1 MKKKIIS
8 AILMSTVVLS
18 AAAPLSG
25 VYADTNSDIA
35 KQDATISSAQS
46 AKAQAQAQVDS
57 LQSKVD
63 SLQQKQTSTKA
74 QIAKIESEAKALNA
88 QIATLNESIKERT
101 KTLEAQARSAQ
112 VNSSAT
118 NYMDAVVNSKSLTD
132 VIQKVTAIATVSSA
146 NKQMLEQQEKE
157 QKELIQKSETVKKNY
172 NQFVSLSQSLDS
184 QAQELTSQQAELKVA
199 TLNYQATIATAQD
212 KKQALLDEKAAA
224 EKAAQEA
231 AKKQAAYEAQ
241 QKEAAQAQAA
251 STAATAKAVE
261 AATSS
266 ASASSSQA
274 QASQSSS
281 STSSNNTS
289 STSSASASSSQAQA
303 SQSSSSTSSNNTSSS
318 SSSSTSSSSS
328 SSNNDT
334 TPTPTPTPTP
344 PSTGGSG
351 INSSPIG
358 NPYAGGG
365 CTDYVWQYFAA
376 QGIYI
381 RNIMPGNGGQWASNG
396 PAQGVLHVV
405 GAAPG
410 VIASSFSADFVGYAN
425 SPYGHVAIVK
435 SVNSDGTITIKEG
448 GYGTTWWGHE
458 RTVSASGVTFLMPN

>member
-63 SLQQKQTSTKA
+63 SLQQKQASTKA

-88 QIATLNESIKERT
+88 QIATLNESIAERT

-157 QKELIQKSETVKKNY
+157 QKELSQKSETVKKNY

-212 KKQALLDEKAAA
+212 KKQSLLDEKAAA

-251 STAATAKAVE
+251 STAATTKAVE
-261 AATSS
+261 EATSTV
-266 ASASSSQA
+266 SSS

-281 STSSNNTS
+281 N
-289 STSSASASSSQAQA
+289 
-303 SQSSSSTSSNNTSSS
+303 
-318 SSSSTSSSSS
+318 SS
-328 SSNNDT
+328 SSNSSSSNG
-334 TPTPTPTPTP
+334 
-344 PSTGGSG
+344 SSGSSSSNTGGGNSNTGGNTGGNTGNNTGGGSSSSG
-351 INSSPIG
+351 INSTPIA

-381 RNIMPGNGGQWASNG
+381 RNIMPGNGGQWATNG

-435 SVNSDGTITIKEG
+435 SVNSNGTITIKEG

>member
-1 MKKKIIS
+1 
-8 AILMSTVVLS
+8 MSTVVLS

-63 SLQQKQTSTKA
+63 SLQQKQASTKA

-88 QIATLNESIKERT
+88 QIATLNESIAERT

-157 QKELIQKSETVKKNY
+157 QKELSQKSETVKKNY

-212 KKQALLDEKAAA
+212 KKQSLLDEKAAA

-241 QKEAAQAQAA
+241 QKEAAKAQAA
-251 STAATAKAVE
+251 STAATTKAVE
-261 AATSS
+261 AATSTV
-266 ASASSSQA
+266 SSS

-281 STSSNNTS
+281 NS
-289 STSSASASSSQAQA
+289 STSS
-303 SQSSSSTSSNNTSSS
+303 SN
-318 SSSSTSSSSS
+318 STSSSSS
-328 SSNNDT
+328 NSNNDT

-344 PSTGGSG
+344 GGGSSSSG
-351 INSSPIG
+351 INSTPIA

-381 RNIMPGNGGQWASNG
+381 RNIMPGNGGQWATNG

-435 SVNSDGTITIKEG
+435 SVNSNGTITIKEG

>member
-63 SLQQKQTSTKA
+63 SLQQKQASTKA

-88 QIATLNESIKERT
+88 QIATLNESIAERT

-112 VNSSAT
+112 VNISAT

-157 QKELIQKSETVKKNY
+157 QKELSQKSETVKKNY

-212 KKQALLDEKAAA
+212 KKQSLLDEKAAA

-241 QKEAAQAQAA
+241 QKEAAKAQAA
-251 STAATAKAVE
+251 STAATTKAVE
-261 AATSS
+261 EATSTV
-266 ASASSSQA
+266 SSS

-281 STSSNNTS
+281 SSSNTSSNNTS
-289 STSSASASSSQAQA
+289 S
-303 SQSSSSTSSNNTSSS
+303 N
-318 SSSSTSSSSS
+318 SSSS
-328 SSNNDT
+328 SSNSSSSNSSNGGGST
-334 TPTPTPTPTP
+334 NTGNNNAAGTGN
-344 PSTGGSG
+344 TGGSSSSG
-351 INSSPIG
+351 INSTPIA

-381 RNIMPGNGGQWASNG
+381 RNIMPGNGGQWATNG

-435 SVNSDGTITIKEG
+435 SVNSNGTITIKEG

>member
-8 AILMSTVVLS
+8 AILISTVVLS

-63 SLQQKQTSTKA
+63 SLQQKQASTKA

-88 QIATLNESIKERT
+88 QIATLNESIAERT

-157 QKELIQKSETVKKNY
+157 QKELSQKSETVKKNY

-212 KKQALLDEKAAA
+212 KKQSLLDEKAAA
-224 EKAAQEA
+224 EKVAQEA

-241 QKEAAQAQAA
+241 QKEAAKAQAA
-251 STAATAKAVE
+251 STAATTKAVE
-261 AATSS
+261 EATSTV
-266 ASASSSQA
+266 SSS

-281 STSSNNTS
+281 SSSNTSSNNTS
-289 STSSASASSSQAQA
+289 P
-303 SQSSSSTSSNNTSSS
+303 N
-318 SSSSTSSSSS
+318 SSSS
-328 SSNNDT
+328 SSNSSSSNSSNGGGST
-334 TPTPTPTPTP
+334 NTGNNNAAGTGN
-344 PSTGGSG
+344 TGGSSSSG
-351 INSSPIG
+351 INSTPIA

-381 RNIMPGNGGQWASNG
+381 RNIMPGNGGQWATNG

-435 SVNSDGTITIKEG
+435 SVNSNGTITIKEG

>member
-46 AKAQAQAQVDS
+46 AKVQAQAQVDS

-63 SLQQKQTSTKA
+63 SLQQKQASTKA

-88 QIATLNESIKERT
+88 QIATLNESIAERT

-157 QKELIQKSETVKKNY
+157 QKELSQKSETVKKNY

-212 KKQALLDEKAAA
+212 KKQSLLDEKAAA

-251 STAATAKAVE
+251 STAATTKAVE
-261 AATSS
+261 EATSTV
-266 ASASSSQA
+266 SSS

-281 STSSNNTS
+281 N
-289 STSSASASSSQAQA
+289 
-303 SQSSSSTSSNNTSSS
+303 
-318 SSSSTSSSSS
+318 SS
-328 SSNNDT
+328 SSNSSSSNG
-334 TPTPTPTPTP
+334 
-344 PSTGGSG
+344 SSGSSSSNTGGGNTGNNTGNNTGGGSSSSG
-351 INSSPIG
+351 INSTPIA

-381 RNIMPGNGGQWASNG
+381 RNIMPGNGGQWATNG

-435 SVNSDGTITIKEG
+435 SVNSNGTITIKEG

>member
-63 SLQQKQTSTKA
+63 SLQQKQASTKA

-88 QIATLNESIKERT
+88 QIATLNESIAERT

-157 QKELIQKSETVKKNY
+157 QKELSQKSETVKKNY

-212 KKQALLDEKAAA
+212 KKQSLLDEKAAA

-241 QKEAAQAQAA
+241 QKEAAKAQAA
-251 STAATAKAVE
+251 STAATTKAVE
-261 AATSS
+261 EATSTV
-266 ASASSSQA
+266 SSS

-281 STSSNNTS
+281 SSSNTSSNNTS
-289 STSSASASSSQAQA
+289 S
-303 SQSSSSTSSNNTSSS
+303 N
-318 SSSSTSSSSS
+318 SSSS
-328 SSNNDT
+328 SSNSSSSNSSNGGGST
-334 TPTPTPTPTP
+334 NTGNNNAAGTGN
-344 PSTGGSG
+344 TGGSSSSG
-351 INSSPIG
+351 INSTPIA

-381 RNIMPGNGGQWASNG
+381 RNIMPGNGGQWATNG

-435 SVNSDGTITIKEG
+435 SVNSNGTITIKEG
-448 GYGTTWWGHE
+448 GYGTTWLGHE

>member
-63 SLQQKQTSTKA
+63 SLQQKQASTKA

-88 QIATLNESIKERT
+88 QIATLNESIAERT

-157 QKELIQKSETVKKNY
+157 QKELSQKSETVKKNY

-212 KKQALLDEKAAA
+212 KKQSLLDEKAAA

-241 QKEAAQAQAA
+241 QKEAAKAQAA
-251 STAATAKAVE
+251 STAATTKAVE
-261 AATSS
+261 EATSTV
-266 ASASSSQA
+266 SSS

-281 STSSNNTS
+281 S
-289 STSSASASSSQAQA
+289 
-303 SQSSSSTSSNNTSSS
+303 
-318 SSSSTSSSSS
+318 SS
-328 SSNNDT
+328 SSNSSSSNG
-334 TPTPTPTPTP
+334 
-344 PSTGGSG
+344 SSGSSSSNTGGGNSNTGGGNSNTGGNTGNNTGNNTGGGSSSSG
-351 INSSPIG
+351 INSTPIA

-381 RNIMPGNGGQWASNG
+381 RNIMPGNGGQWATNG

-435 SVNSDGTITIKEG
+435 SVNSNGTITIKEG

>member
-118 NYMDAVVNSKSLTD
+118 NYMDTVVNSKSLTD

-157 QKELIQKSETVKKNY
+157 QKELSQKSETVKKNY

-289 STSSASASSSQAQA
+289 S
-303 SQSSSSTSSNNTSSS
+303 S

-334 TPTPTPTPTP
+334 TPTP

-365 CTDYVWQYFAA
+365 CTDYVWQCFAA

-410 VIASSFSADFVGYAN
+410 VIVSSFSADFVGYAN

>member
-157 QKELIQKSETVKKNY
+157 QKELSQKSETVKKNY

-212 KKQALLDEKAAA
+212 KKQSLLDEKAAA

-241 QKEAAQAQAA
+241 QKEAAKAQAA

-261 AATSS
+261 AATST
-266 ASASSSQA
+266 ASASSSSQTSQA
-274 QASQSSS
+274 SS
-281 STSSNNTS
+281 STDNTASNS
-289 STSSASASSSQAQA
+289 SASSS
-303 SQSSSSTSSNNTSSS
+303 SN
-318 SSSSTSSSSS
+318 SSSSS
-328 SSNNDT
+328 SSNSSSNSSSSNTGGNTNSGTNTGNTGGT
-334 TPTPTPTPTP
+334 T
-344 PSTGGSG
+344 SGGSG
-351 INSSPIG
+351 INSTPIG

-381 RNIMPGNGGQWASNG
+381 RNIMPGNGGQWATNG

>member
-63 SLQQKQTSTKA
+63 SLQQKQASTKA

-88 QIATLNESIKERT
+88 QIATLNESIAERT

-118 NYMDAVVNSKSLTD
+118 NYMDAVVNSKSLSD

-157 QKELIQKSETVKKNY
+157 QKELSQKSETVKKNY

-212 KKQALLDEKAAA
+212 KKQSLLDEKAAA

-251 STAATAKAVE
+251 STAATTKAVE
-261 AATSS
+261 EATSTV
-266 ASASSSQA
+266 SSS

-281 STSSNNTS
+281 N
-289 STSSASASSSQAQA
+289 
-303 SQSSSSTSSNNTSSS
+303 
-318 SSSSTSSSSS
+318 SS
-328 SSNNDT
+328 SSNSSSSNG
-334 TPTPTPTPTP
+334 
-344 PSTGGSG
+344 SSGSSSSNTGGGNSNTGGNTGGNTGNNTGGGSSSSG
-351 INSSPIG
+351 INSTPIA

-381 RNIMPGNGGQWASNG
+381 RNIMPGNGGQWATNG

-435 SVNSDGTITIKEG
+435 SVNSNGTITIKEG

>member
-63 SLQQKQTSTKA
+63 SLQQKQASTKA

-88 QIATLNESIKERT
+88 QIATLNESIAERT

-157 QKELIQKSETVKKNY
+157 QKELSQKSETVKKNY

-212 KKQALLDEKAAA
+212 KKQSLLDEKAAA

-241 QKEAAQAQAA
+241 QKEAAKAQAA
-251 STAATAKAVE
+251 STAATTKAVE
-261 AATSS
+261 EATSTV
-266 ASASSSQA
+266 SSS

-281 STSSNNTS
+281 SSSNTSSNNTS
-289 STSSASASSSQAQA
+289 S
-303 SQSSSSTSSNNTSSS
+303 N
-318 SSSSTSSSSS
+318 SSSS
-328 SSNNDT
+328 SSNSSSSNSSNGGGST
-334 TPTPTPTPTP
+334 NTGNNNAAGTGN
-344 PSTGGSG
+344 TGGSSSSG
-351 INSSPIG
+351 INSTPIA

-381 RNIMPGNGGQWASNG
+381 RNIMPGNGGQWATNG

-435 SVNSDGTITIKEG
+435 SVNSNGTITIKEG

-458 RTVSASGVTFLMPN
+458 RTVSASGVTILMPN

>member
-63 SLQQKQTSTKA
+63 SLQQKQASTKA

-88 QIATLNESIKERT
+88 QIATLNESIAERT

-157 QKELIQKSETVKKNY
+157 QKELSQKSETVKKNY

-212 KKQALLDEKAAA
+212 KKQSLLDEKAAA

-251 STAATAKAVE
+251 STAATTKAVE
-261 AATSS
+261 EATSTV
-266 ASASSSQA
+266 SSS

-281 STSSNNTS
+281 N
-289 STSSASASSSQAQA
+289 
-303 SQSSSSTSSNNTSSS
+303 
-318 SSSSTSSSSS
+318 SS
-328 SSNNDT
+328 SSNSSSSNG
-334 TPTPTPTPTP
+334 
-344 PSTGGSG
+344 SSGSSSSNTGGGNSNTGNNTGNNTGGGSSSSG
-351 INSSPIG
+351 INSTPIA

>member
-1 MKKKIIS
+1 
-8 AILMSTVVLS
+8 MSTVVLS

-157 QKELIQKSETVKKNY
+157 QKELSQKSETVKKNY

-212 KKQALLDEKAAA
+212 KKQSLLDEKAAA

-241 QKEAAQAQAA
+241 QKEAAKAQAA
-251 STAATAKAVE
+251 STAATTKAVE
-261 AATSS
+261 EATSTV
-266 ASASSSQA
+266 SSS

-281 STSSNNTS
+281 SSSNTSSNNTS
-289 STSSASASSSQAQA
+289 S
-303 SQSSSSTSSNNTSSS
+303 N
-318 SSSSTSSSSS
+318 SSSS
-328 SSNNDT
+328 SSNSSSSNSSNGGGST
-334 TPTPTPTPTP
+334 NTGNNNAAGTGN
-344 PSTGGSG
+344 TGGSSSSG
-351 INSSPIG
+351 INSTPIA

-381 RNIMPGNGGQWASNG
+381 RNIMPGNGGQWATNG

-435 SVNSDGTITIKEG
+435 SVNSNGTITIKEG

>member
-46 AKAQAQAQVDS
+46 AKVQAQAQVDS

-63 SLQQKQTSTKA
+63 SLQQKQASTKA

-88 QIATLNESIKERT
+88 QIATLNESIAERT

-157 QKELIQKSETVKKNY
+157 QKELSQKSETVKKNY

-212 KKQALLDEKAAA
+212 KKQSLLDEKAAA

-241 QKEAAQAQAA
+241 QKEAAKAQAA
-251 STAATAKAVE
+251 STAATTKAVE
-261 AATSS
+261 EATSTV
-266 ASASSSQA
+266 SSS

-281 STSSNNTS
+281 N
-289 STSSASASSSQAQA
+289 
-303 SQSSSSTSSNNTSSS
+303 
-318 SSSSTSSSSS
+318 SS
-328 SSNNDT
+328 SSNSSSSNSSNGGGST
-334 TPTPTPTPTP
+334 NTGNNNAAGTGN
-344 PSTGGSG
+344 TGGSSSSG
-351 INSSPIG
+351 INSTPIA

-381 RNIMPGNGGQWASNG
+381 RNIMPGNGGQWATNG

-435 SVNSDGTITIKEG
+435 SVNSNGTITIKEG

>member
-1 MKKKIIS
+1 
-8 AILMSTVVLS
+8 MSTVVLS

-118 NYMDAVVNSKSLTD
+118 NYMDTVVNSKSLKD

-157 QKELIQKSETVKKNY
+157 QKELSQKSETVKKNY

-289 STSSASASSSQAQA
+289 S
-303 SQSSSSTSSNNTSSS
+303 S

-410 VIASSFSADFVGYAN
+410 VIVSSFSADFVGYAN

>member
-63 SLQQKQTSTKA
+63 SLQQKQASTKA

-88 QIATLNESIKERT
+88 QIATLNESIAERT

-157 QKELIQKSETVKKNY
+157 QKELSQKSETVKKNY

-212 KKQALLDEKAAA
+212 KKQSLLDEKAAA

-241 QKEAAQAQAA
+241 QKEAAKAQAA
-251 STAATAKAVE
+251 STAATTKAVE
-261 AATSS
+261 EATSTV
-266 ASASSSQA
+266 SSS

-281 STSSNNTS
+281 SSSNTSSNNTS
-289 STSSASASSSQAQA
+289 S
-303 SQSSSSTSSNNTSSS
+303 N
-318 SSSSTSSSSS
+318 SSSS
-328 SSNNDT
+328 SSNSSSSNSSNGGGST
-334 TPTPTPTPTP
+334 NTGNNNAAGTGN
-344 PSTGGSG
+344 TGGSSSSG
-351 INSSPIG
+351 INSTPIA

-381 RNIMPGNGGQWASNG
+381 RNIMPGNGGQWATNG

-435 SVNSDGTITIKEG
+435 SVNSNGTITIKEG
-448 GYGTTWWGHE
+448 GYGTTRWGHE
-458 RTVSASGVTFLMPN
+458 RTVRASGVTFLMPN

>member
-1 MKKKIIS
+1 
-8 AILMSTVVLS
+8 MSTVVLS

-63 SLQQKQTSTKA
+63 SLQQKQASTKA

-88 QIATLNESIKERT
+88 QIATLNESIAERT

-157 QKELIQKSETVKKNY
+157 QKELSQKSETVKKNY

-212 KKQALLDEKAAA
+212 KKQSLLDEKAAA

-251 STAATAKAVE
+251 STAATTKAVE
-261 AATSS
+261 EATSTV
-266 ASASSSQA
+266 SSS

-281 STSSNNTS
+281 N
-289 STSSASASSSQAQA
+289 
-303 SQSSSSTSSNNTSSS
+303 
-318 SSSSTSSSSS
+318 SS
-328 SSNNDT
+328 SSNSSSSNG
-334 TPTPTPTPTP
+334 
-344 PSTGGSG
+344 SSGSSSSNTGGGNSNTGNNTGNNTGGGSSSSG
-351 INSSPIG
+351 INSTPIA

-381 RNIMPGNGGQWASNG
+381 RNIMPGNGGQWATNG

-435 SVNSDGTITIKEG
+435 SVNSNGTITIKEG

>member
-63 SLQQKQTSTKA
+63 SLQQKQASTKA

-88 QIATLNESIKERT
+88 QIATLNESIAERT

-118 NYMDAVVNSKSLTD
+118 NYMDAVVNSKSVTD

-157 QKELIQKSETVKKNY
+157 QKELSQKSETVKKNY

-212 KKQALLDEKAAA
+212 KKQSLLDEKAAA

-241 QKEAAQAQAA
+241 QKEAAKAQAA
-251 STAATAKAVE
+251 STAATTKAVE
-261 AATSS
+261 EATSTV
-266 ASASSSQA
+266 SSS

-281 STSSNNTS
+281 SSSNTSSNNTS
-289 STSSASASSSQAQA
+289 S
-303 SQSSSSTSSNNTSSS
+303 N
-318 SSSSTSSSSS
+318 SSSS
-328 SSNNDT
+328 SSNSSSSNSSNGGGST
-334 TPTPTPTPTP
+334 NTGNNNAAGTGN
-344 PSTGGSG
+344 TGGSSSSG
-351 INSSPIG
+351 INSTPIA

-381 RNIMPGNGGQWASNG
+381 RNIMPGNGGQWATNG

-435 SVNSDGTITIKEG
+435 SVNSNGTITIKEG

>member
-63 SLQQKQTSTKA
+63 SLQQKQASTKA

-157 QKELIQKSETVKKNY
+157 QKELSQKSETVKKNY

-212 KKQALLDEKAAA
+212 KKQSLLDEKAAA
-224 EKAAQEA
+224 EKAAQET

-241 QKEAAQAQAA
+241 QKEAAKAQAA
-251 STAATAKAVE
+251 STAATTKAVE
-261 AATSS
+261 EATSTV
-266 ASASSSQA
+266 SSS

-281 STSSNNTS
+281 N
-289 STSSASASSSQAQA
+289 
-303 SQSSSSTSSNNTSSS
+303 TSSNNTSSS
-318 SSSSTSSSSS
+318 SSSNSSSSNSSSSSS

-334 TPTPTPTPTP
+334 TPTP
-344 PSTGGSG
+344 PSNGGSNSNSNSG
-351 INSSPIG
+351 INSTPIA

-381 RNIMPGNGGQWASNG
+381 RNIMPGNGGQWATNG

-435 SVNSDGTITIKEG
+435 SVNSNGTITIKEG

>member
-118 NYMDAVVNSKSLTD
+118 NYMDTVVNSKSLTD

-157 QKELIQKSETVKKNY
+157 QKELSQKSETVKKNY

-289 STSSASASSSQAQA
+289 S
-303 SQSSSSTSSNNTSSS
+303 S

-334 TPTPTPTPTP
+334 TPTP

-410 VIASSFSADFVGYAN
+410 VIVSSFSADFVGYAN

>member
-8 AILMSTVVLS
+8 AILISTVVLS

-63 SLQQKQTSTKA
+63 SLQQKQASTKA

-88 QIATLNESIKERT
+88 QIATLNESIAERT

-157 QKELIQKSETVKKNY
+157 QKELSQKSETVKKNY

-212 KKQALLDEKAAA
+212 KKQSLLDEKAAA

-241 QKEAAQAQAA
+241 QKEAAKAQAA
-251 STAATAKAVE
+251 STAATTKAVE
-261 AATSS
+261 EATSTV
-266 ASASSSQA
+266 SSS

-281 STSSNNTS
+281 SSSNTSSNNTS
-289 STSSASASSSQAQA
+289 P
-303 SQSSSSTSSNNTSSS
+303 N
-318 SSSSTSSSSS
+318 SSSS
-328 SSNNDT
+328 SSNSSSSNSSNGGGST
-334 TPTPTPTPTP
+334 NTGNNNAAGTGN
-344 PSTGGSG
+344 TGGSSSSG
-351 INSSPIG
+351 INSTPIA

-381 RNIMPGNGGQWASNG
+381 RNIMPGNGGQWATNG

-435 SVNSDGTITIKEG
+435 SVNSNGTITIKEG

>member
-63 SLQQKQTSTKA
+63 SLQQKQASTKA

-88 QIATLNESIKERT
+88 QIATLNESIAERT

-157 QKELIQKSETVKKNY
+157 QKELSQKSETVKKNY

-212 KKQALLDEKAAA
+212 KKQSLLDEKAAA

-251 STAATAKAVE
+251 STAATTKAVE
-261 AATSS
+261 EATSTV
-266 ASASSSQA
+266 SSS

-281 STSSNNTS
+281 N
-289 STSSASASSSQAQA
+289 
-303 SQSSSSTSSNNTSSS
+303 
-318 SSSSTSSSSS
+318 SS
-328 SSNNDT
+328 SSNSSSSNG
-334 TPTPTPTPTP
+334 
-344 PSTGGSG
+344 SSGSSSSNTGGGNSNTGGNTGGNTGNNTGGGSSSSG
-351 INSSPIG
+351 INSTPIA

-410 VIASSFSADFVGYAN
+410 VIASGFSTDFVGYAG
-425 SPYGHVAIVK
+425 SPYGHVAIVTA
-435 SVNSDGTITIKEG
+435 VNSDGTIDVVEG
-448 GYGTTWWGHE
+448 GSGFGWGHT
-458 RTVSASGVTFLMPN
+458 RSHVSAAGVTFLMPN

>member
-63 SLQQKQTSTKA
+63 SLQQKQASTKA

-88 QIATLNESIKERT
+88 QIATLNESIAERT

-118 NYMDAVVNSKSLTD
+118 NYMDAVVNSKSLID

-157 QKELIQKSETVKKNY
+157 QKELSQKSETVKKNY

-212 KKQALLDEKAAA
+212 KKQSLLDEKAAA

-251 STAATAKAVE
+251 STAATTKAVE
-261 AATSS
+261 EATSTV
-266 ASASSSQA
+266 SSS

-281 STSSNNTS
+281 N
-289 STSSASASSSQAQA
+289 
-303 SQSSSSTSSNNTSSS
+303 
-318 SSSSTSSSSS
+318 SS
-328 SSNNDT
+328 SSNSSSSNG
-334 TPTPTPTPTP
+334 
-344 PSTGGSG
+344 SSGSSSSNTGGGNSNTGGNTGNNTGNNTGGGSSSSG
-351 INSSPIG
+351 INSTPIA

-381 RNIMPGNGGQWASNG
+381 RNIMPGNGGQWATNG

-435 SVNSDGTITIKEG
+435 SVNSNGTITIKEG

>member
-63 SLQQKQTSTKA
+63 SLQQKQASTKA

-88 QIATLNESIKERT
+88 QIATLNESIAERT

-157 QKELIQKSETVKKNY
+157 QKELSQKSETVKKNY

-212 KKQALLDEKAAA
+212 KKQSLLDEKAAA

-241 QKEAAQAQAA
+241 QKEAAKAQAA
-251 STAATAKAVE
+251 STAATTKAVE
-261 AATSS
+261 AATSTV
-266 ASASSSQA
+266 SSS

-281 STSSNNTS
+281 N
-289 STSSASASSSQAQA
+289 
-303 SQSSSSTSSNNTSSS
+303 
-318 SSSSTSSSSS
+318 SS
-328 SSNNDT
+328 SSNSSSSNG
-334 TPTPTPTPTP
+334 
-344 PSTGGSG
+344 SSGSSSSNTGGGNSNTGGNTGGNTGNNTGGGSSSSG
-351 INSSPIG
+351 INSTPIA

-381 RNIMPGNGGQWASNG
+381 RNIMPGNGGQWATNG

-435 SVNSDGTITIKEG
+435 SVNSNGTITIKEG

>member
-1 MKKKIIS
+1 
-8 AILMSTVVLS
+8 MSTVVLS

-63 SLQQKQTSTKA
+63 SLQQKQASTKA

-88 QIATLNESIKERT
+88 QIATLNESIAERT

-157 QKELIQKSETVKKNY
+157 QKELSQKSETVKKNY

-212 KKQALLDEKAAA
+212 KKQSLLDEKAAA

-251 STAATAKAVE
+251 STAATTKAVE
-261 AATSS
+261 EATSTV
-266 ASASSSQA
+266 SSS

-281 STSSNNTS
+281 N
-289 STSSASASSSQAQA
+289 
-303 SQSSSSTSSNNTSSS
+303 
-318 SSSSTSSSSS
+318 SS
-328 SSNNDT
+328 SSNSSSSNG
-334 TPTPTPTPTP
+334 
-344 PSTGGSG
+344 SSGSSSSNTGGGNSNTGGNTGNNTGGGSSSSG
-351 INSSPIG
+351 INSTPIA

-381 RNIMPGNGGQWASNG
+381 RNIMPGNGGQWATNG

-435 SVNSDGTITIKEG
+435 SVNSNGTITIKEG

>member
-63 SLQQKQTSTKA
+63 SLQQKQASTKA
-74 QIAKIESEAKALNA
+74 QIAKIENEAKALNA

-157 QKELIQKSETVKKNY
+157 QKELSQKSETVKKNY

-212 KKQALLDEKAAA
+212 KKQSLLDEKAAA

-241 QKEAAQAQAA
+241 QKEAAKAQAA
-251 STAATAKAVE
+251 STAATTKAVE
-261 AATSS
+261 EATSTV
-266 ASASSSQA
+266 SSS

-281 STSSNNTS
+281 NTSSNNTS
-289 STSSASASSSQAQA
+289 S
-303 SQSSSSTSSNNTSSS
+303 NSSS
-318 SSSSTSSSSS
+318 SSSNSSSSNSSSSSS
-328 SSNNDT
+328 SSNGGGSTNT
-334 TPTPTPTPTP
+334 GN
-344 PSTGGSG
+344 TGGSSSSG
-351 INSSPIG
+351 INSTPIG

-365 CTDYVWQYFAA
+365 CTDYVWQHFAA

-410 VIASSFSADFVGYAN
+410 VIASGFSTDFVGYAG
-425 SPYGHVAIVK
+425 SPYGHVAIVTA
-435 SVNSDGTITIKEG
+435 VNSDGTIDVVEG
-448 GYGTTWWGHE
+448 GSGFGWGHT
-458 RTVSASGVTFLMPN
+458 RSHVSAAGVTFLMPN

>member
-1 MKKKIIS
+1 
-8 AILMSTVVLS
+8 MSTVVLS

-63 SLQQKQTSTKA
+63 SLQQKQASTKA

-88 QIATLNESIKERT
+88 QIATLNESIAERT

-157 QKELIQKSETVKKNY
+157 QKELSQKSETVKKNY

-212 KKQALLDEKAAA
+212 KKQSLLDEKAAA

-241 QKEAAQAQAA
+241 QKEAAKAQAA
-251 STAATAKAVE
+251 STAATTKAVE
-261 AATSS
+261 EATSTV
-266 ASASSSQA
+266 SSS

-281 STSSNNTS
+281 SSSNTSSNNTS
-289 STSSASASSSQAQA
+289 S
-303 SQSSSSTSSNNTSSS
+303 N
-318 SSSSTSSSSS
+318 SSSS
-328 SSNNDT
+328 SSNSSSSNSSNGGGST
-334 TPTPTPTPTP
+334 NTGNNNAAGTGN
-344 PSTGGSG
+344 TGGSSSSG
-351 INSSPIG
+351 INSTPIA

-381 RNIMPGNGGQWASNG
+381 RNIMPGNGGQWATNG

-435 SVNSDGTITIKEG
+435 SVNSNGTITIKEG

-458 RTVSASGVTFLMPN
+458 RTVSASGVTFLMRN

>member
-63 SLQQKQTSTKA
+63 SLQQKQASTKA

-88 QIATLNESIKERT
+88 QIATLNESIAERT

-157 QKELIQKSETVKKNY
+157 QKELSQKSETVKKNY

-212 KKQALLDEKAAA
+212 KKQSLLDEKAAA

-251 STAATAKAVE
+251 STAATTKAVE
-261 AATSS
+261 AATSTV
-266 ASASSSQA
+266 SSS

-281 STSSNNTS
+281 NS
-289 STSSASASSSQAQA
+289 STSS
-303 SQSSSSTSSNNTSSS
+303 SN
-318 SSSSTSSSSS
+318 STSSSSS

-334 TPTPTPTPTP
+334 TPTPTP
-344 PSTGGSG
+344 GGGSSSSG
-351 INSSPIG
+351 INSTPIA

-381 RNIMPGNGGQWASNG
+381 RNIMPGNGGQWATNG

-435 SVNSDGTITIKEG
+435 SVNSNGTITIKEG

>member
-88 QIATLNESIKERT
+88 QIATLNESIKERI

-157 QKELIQKSETVKKNY
+157 QKELSQKSETVKKNY

-251 STAATAKAVE
+251 STVATAKAVEAAQAQAASTAATAKAVE
-261 AATSS
+261 AA
-266 ASASSSQA
+266 
-274 QASQSSS
+274 
-281 STSSNNTS
+281 
-289 STSSASASSSQAQA
+289 TSSASASSSQAQA

-344 PSTGGSG
+344 RSTGGSG

>member
-63 SLQQKQTSTKA
+63 SLQQKQASTKA

-88 QIATLNESIKERT
+88 QIATLNESIAERT

-157 QKELIQKSETVKKNY
+157 QKELSQKSETVKKNY

-212 KKQALLDEKAAA
+212 KKQSLLDEKAAA

-231 AKKQAAYEAQ
+231 AKKQATYEAQ
-241 QKEAAQAQAA
+241 QKEAAKAQAA
-251 STAATAKAVE
+251 STAATTKAVE
-261 AATSS
+261 EATSTV
-266 ASASSSQA
+266 SSS

-281 STSSNNTS
+281 NS
-289 STSSASASSSQAQA
+289 STSS
-303 SQSSSSTSSNNTSSS
+303 SN
-318 SSSSTSSSSS
+318 STSSSSS

-344 PSTGGSG
+344 GGGSSSSG
-351 INSSPIG
+351 INSTPIG

-365 CTDYVWQYFAA
+365 CTDYVWQHFAA

-410 VIASSFSADFVGYAN
+410 VIASGFSTDFVGYAG
-425 SPYGHVAIVK
+425 SPYGHVAIVTA
-435 SVNSDGTITIKEG
+435 VNSDGTIDVVEG
-448 GYGTTWWGHE
+448 GSGFGWGHT
-458 RTVSASGVTFLMPN
+458 RSHVSAAGVTFLMPN

>member
-63 SLQQKQTSTKA
+63 SLQQKQASTKA

-88 QIATLNESIKERT
+88 QIATLNESIAERT

-118 NYMDAVVNSKSLTD
+118 NYMDAVVNPKSLTD

-157 QKELIQKSETVKKNY
+157 QKELSQKSETVKKNY

-212 KKQALLDEKAAA
+212 KKQSLLDEKAAA

-241 QKEAAQAQAA
+241 QKEAAKAQAA
-251 STAATAKAVE
+251 STAATTKAVE
-261 AATSS
+261 EATSTV
-266 ASASSSQA
+266 SSS

-281 STSSNNTS
+281 SSSYTSSNNTS
-289 STSSASASSSQAQA
+289 SNSISSR
-303 SQSSSSTSSNNTSSS
+303 SN
-318 SSSSTSSSSS
+318 SS
-328 SSNNDT
+328 SSNSSNGGGST
-334 TPTPTPTPTP
+334 NTGNNNAAGTGN
-344 PSTGGSG
+344 TGGSSSSG
-351 INSSPIG
+351 INSTPIA

-381 RNIMPGNGGQWASNG
+381 RNIMPGNGGQWATNG

-435 SVNSDGTITIKEG
+435 SVNSNGTITIKEG

>member
-8 AILMSTVVLS
+8 AILISTVVLS

-63 SLQQKQTSTKA
+63 SLQQKQASTKA

-88 QIATLNESIKERT
+88 QIATLNESIAERT

-157 QKELIQKSETVKKNY
+157 QKELSQKSETVKKNY

-212 KKQALLDEKAAA
+212 KKQSLLDEKAAA

-241 QKEAAQAQAA
+241 QKEAAKAQAA
-251 STAATAKAVE
+251 STAATTKAVE
-261 AATSS
+261 EATSTV
-266 ASASSSQA
+266 SSS

-281 STSSNNTS
+281 SSSNTSSNNTS
-289 STSSASASSSQAQA
+289 S
-303 SQSSSSTSSNNTSSS
+303 N
-318 SSSSTSSSSS
+318 SSSS
-328 SSNNDT
+328 SSNSSSSNSSNGGGST
-334 TPTPTPTPTP
+334 NTGNNNAAGTGN
-344 PSTGGSG
+344 TGGSSSSG
-351 INSSPIG
+351 INSTPIA

-381 RNIMPGNGGQWASNG
+381 RNIMPGNGGQWATNG

-435 SVNSDGTITIKEG
+435 SVNSNGTITIKEG

>member
-118 NYMDAVVNSKSLTD
+118 NYMDTVVNSKSLKD

-157 QKELIQKSETVKKNY
+157 QKELSQKSETVKKNY

-289 STSSASASSSQAQA
+289 S
-303 SQSSSSTSSNNTSSS
+303 S

-334 TPTPTPTPTP
+334 TPTP

-410 VIASSFSADFVGYAN
+410 VIVSSFSADFVGYAN

>member
-118 NYMDAVVNSKSLTD
+118 NYMDAVVNSKSLKD

-261 AATSS
+261 AA
-266 ASASSSQA
+266 
-274 QASQSSS
+274 
-281 STSSNNTS
+281 
-289 STSSASASSSQAQA
+289 TSSASASSSQAQA

>member
-63 SLQQKQTSTKA
+63 TLQQKQASTKA

-88 QIATLNESIKERT
+88 QIATLNESIAERT

-157 QKELIQKSETVKKNY
+157 QKELSQKSETVKKNY

-212 KKQALLDEKAAA
+212 KKQSLLDEKAAA

-241 QKEAAQAQAA
+241 QKEAAKAQAA
-251 STAATAKAVE
+251 STAATTKAVE
-261 AATSS
+261 EATSTV
-266 ASASSSQA
+266 SSS

-281 STSSNNTS
+281 SSSNTSSNNTS
-289 STSSASASSSQAQA
+289 S
-303 SQSSSSTSSNNTSSS
+303 N
-318 SSSSTSSSSS
+318 SSSS
-328 SSNNDT
+328 SSNSSSSNSSNGGGST
-334 TPTPTPTPTP
+334 NTGNNNAAGTGN
-344 PSTGGSG
+344 TGGSSSSG
-351 INSSPIG
+351 INSTPIA

-381 RNIMPGNGGQWASNG
+381 RNIMPGNGGQWATNG

-435 SVNSDGTITIKEG
+435 SVNSNGTITIKEG

>member
-63 SLQQKQTSTKA
+63 SLQQKQASTKA

-88 QIATLNESIKERT
+88 QITALNESIAERT

-157 QKELIQKSETVKKNY
+157 QKELSQKSETVKKNY

-212 KKQALLDEKAAA
+212 KKQSLLDEKAAA

-251 STAATAKAVE
+251 STAATTKAVE
-261 AATSS
+261 EATST
-266 ASASSSQA
+266 ASSS

-281 STSSNNTS
+281 NTSSNNTS
-289 STSSASASSSQAQA
+289 SNSN
-303 SQSSSSTSSNNTSSS
+303 SSSSN
-318 SSSSTSSSSS
+318 SSSSS
-328 SSNNDT
+328 SSNNGGGNT
-334 TPTPTPTPTP
+334 NNSNNNPAGTGNP
-344 PSTGGSG
+344 GGSSSSGTG
-351 INSSPIG
+351 INSTPIA

-381 RNIMPGNGGQWASNG
+381 RNIMPGNGGQWATNG

-410 VIASSFSADFVGYAN
+410 VIASSFSDDFVGYEN

>member
-63 SLQQKQTSTKA
+63 SLQQKQASTKA

-88 QIATLNESIKERT
+88 QIATLNESIAERT

-157 QKELIQKSETVKKNY
+157 QKELSQKSETVKKNY

-212 KKQALLDEKAAA
+212 KKQSLLDEKAAA

-241 QKEAAQAQAA
+241 QKEAAKAQAA
-251 STAATAKAVE
+251 STAATTKAVE
-261 AATSS
+261 AATSTV
-266 ASASSSQA
+266 SSS

-281 STSSNNTS
+281 N
-289 STSSASASSSQAQA
+289 
-303 SQSSSSTSSNNTSSS
+303 
-318 SSSSTSSSSS
+318 SS
-328 SSNNDT
+328 SSNSSSSNG
-334 TPTPTPTPTP
+334 
-344 PSTGGSG
+344 SSGSSSSNTGGGNSNTGGNTGNNTGNNTGGGSSSSG
-351 INSSPIG
+351 INSTPIA

-381 RNIMPGNGGQWASNG
+381 RNIMPGNGGQWATNG

-435 SVNSDGTITIKEG
+435 SVNSNGTITIKEG